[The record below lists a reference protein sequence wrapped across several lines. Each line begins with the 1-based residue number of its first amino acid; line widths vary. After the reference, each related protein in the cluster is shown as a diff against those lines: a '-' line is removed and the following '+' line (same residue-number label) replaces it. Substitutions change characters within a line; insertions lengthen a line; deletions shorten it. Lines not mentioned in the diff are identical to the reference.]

1 MLNIFSL
8 LIVRPMGFI
17 IELIYNFIPN
27 YGVALILFTILIKL
41 IILPL
46 NLKSQRSMVKQQ
58 KLAPQLQE
66 LQRKYANDKD
76 KLNKEMMELYKAND
90 ANPASGCLPLLLQF
104 PIIIGLFQVI
114 QKPLS
119 YIIGIDFNLPENIN
133 KVINLQQIVAN
144 NAELSAVA
152 PNGFLTMTMEDLANN
167 FQIAMSNFAAN
178 PAVQGFSDWIINF
191 DFLGLDL
198 SRYPSE
204 VWGPLSML
212 IGGQISPSLLSVLP
226 LLAVPVIA
234 GLTSWLLTKM
244 TPSNPAQNNTTSGGP
259 EDTAASMNKSMTLMM
274 PLMSVFFTFTL
285 PSGVGLYWIVSNIV
299 QMIQQY
305 FTVKYFKKKEENSV
319 VVDTVK
325 KNRKDLKKHR

>member
-1 MLNIFSL
+1 MLNIFTL

-319 VVDTVK
+319 VVDTIK

>member
-319 VVDTVK
+319 VIDTIK